1 MKFGVNNMVKP
12 IAQYNIYCDESRVE
26 NIDSKKMVIGALFLL
41 RKEKERIINDLKKI
55 FKKNKFLQELKCSK
69 INKEQ
74 QAFYTSIID
83 YFVTEKD
90 LSFRCII
97 VDKTK
102 VKYDQYHNNDEE
114 LAFFKFYYLMLR
126 SKLANNNEYYV
137 FLDKKPTR
145 DKNRA
150 RALHSFLES
159 YILLNRAN
167 CNIKHLQ
174 AYSSNENLLIQLCDF
189 LTGLIGFASN
199 FKNKESVK
207 LSLSLYLR
215 KKLERSML
223 CRTTALY
230 EEKFNVLVW
239 SPKYE

>member
-1 MKFGVNNMVKP
+1 MDNL

-26 NIDSKKMVIGALFLL
+26 NKDSKKMVIGALFLP
-41 RKEKERIINDLKKI
+41 RKEKTRITNNLKKI
-55 FKKNKFLQELKCSK
+55 FKKYKFLQELKWSR

-74 QAFYTSIID
+74 LAFYKLIID
-83 YFVTEKD
+83 YFVTEKE

-97 VDKTK
+97 VDKSK
-102 VKYDQYHNNDEE
+102 VKYNQYHNNDEE

-126 SKLANNNEYYV
+126 SKLSNNNQYYI

-159 YILLNRAN
+159 YILLNRTN
-167 CNIKHLQ
+167 CNIKHFQ

-189 LTGLIGFASN
+189 LTGLIGFACNYQNKQSN
-199 FKNKESVK
+199 R
-207 LSLSLYLR
+207 LSFVLYLR
-215 KKLERSML
+215 KKLGKNAL
-223 CRTTALY
+223 CRTTALN

-239 SPKYE
+239 NGYYEKNS

>member
-1 MKFGVNNMVKP
+1 MDNFTK
-12 IAQYNIYCDESRVE
+12 QYNIYCDESRVE
-26 NIDSKKMVIGALFLL
+26 NIDSKKMVIGALFLP
-41 RKEKERIINDLKKI
+41 RKEKERITNSIKKI
-55 FKKNKFLQELKCSK
+55 FKKYKFLQELKWSK

-74 QAFYTSIID
+74 KIFYKSIID
-83 YFVTEKD
+83 FFIEEKD

-97 VDKTK
+97 VDKSK

-126 SKLANNNEYYV
+126 SRLSDDNQYYI

-159 YILLNRAN
+159 YILLNRTN

-174 AYSSNENLLIQLCDF
+174 AYSSEENILIQLSDF
-189 LTGLIGFASN
+189 FTGLMGFACN
-199 FKNKESVK
+199 YKNKESVK
-207 LSLSLYLR
+207 LTLSLYLR
-215 KKLERSML
+215 KKLGRNML

-239 SPKYE
+239 NPKYE